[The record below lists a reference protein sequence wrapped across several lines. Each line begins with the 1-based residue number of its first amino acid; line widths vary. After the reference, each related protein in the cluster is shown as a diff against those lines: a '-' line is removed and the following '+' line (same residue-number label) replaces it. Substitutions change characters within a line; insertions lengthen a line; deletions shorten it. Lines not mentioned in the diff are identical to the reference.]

1 MEHRYGVNMRRYCRE
16 HEALLRGRA
25 PSRELLAVHL
35 EKLRWLQH
43 ERLVHLIVTVMVTVA
58 ELLVTAVTVL
68 HPDPGL
74 LLPVLMVGLAVLLG
88 FYYRHYFFLENTVQR
103 WYLLADALREALA
116 KEE

>member
-1 MEHRYGVNMRRYCRE
+1 MEHRYGINMRSFCRE
-16 HEALLRGRA
+16 HEAFLRARA

-43 ERLVHLIVTVMVTVA
+43 ERLAHLIVTVMVTGA

-68 HPDPGL
+68 TPDPGL
-74 LLPVLMVGLAVLLG
+74 LFPGLMVGLAVLLG

-103 WYLLADALREALA
+103 WYLLADALRKAA
-116 KEE
+116 AEEE